1 MWKTACDPLK
11 IREDAIAPLVMKSP
25 EGIAEELVVI
35 HIENPEWDPDY
46 GSWPRTFPKGLLSR
60 AAPF

>member
-1 MWKTACDPLK
+1 MTADTTWTR
-11 IREDAIAPLVMKSP
+11 ISGYEDIKYEKSP